1 MEKFTSGQ
9 KNIILVM
16 LQVLVWIRVQIKI
29 FIFFM
34 IIYLIYIQMNI
45 DWNHKV
51 IIEEIYFYYLSIV
64 IASY

>member
-64 IASY
+64 IGSY